1 MALRQASVDHVL
13 LAIIVLLGA
22 LLEFRVR
29 LAATQTSCRARRAQ
43 HVRRDSS
50 VCKERRATARRT
62 VRQDITVLLAR
73 RLRPSILVLQE
84 HSTVRA
90 MRNKCR
96 VVWHAVLECIVKA
109 LDCQHQQDFVLADT
123 TARQELLYRVLRQAQ
138 LEVVVQVARFV
149 LWGRQRRHLAHKE
162 CIAIKRV
169 SRVHLARVLLAI
181 TALSMQFR
189 IHHLTEQQ
197 ATFVPAA
204 ITVQQRACR
213 RRHALL
219 GRFRILLAKWLSQTA
234 RVAHLGRIV
243 LAVACLLSPDLVR
256 LATIVPRVSQQ
267 AHHPPMCALSDTIVL
282 LAPVCL
288 LFVRTGRIKTQLAR
302 VFARCVLPD
311 TSAITL
317 CLYQT

>member
-109 LDCQHQQDFVLADT
+109 LDCQHQRDFVLADT

-138 LEVVVQVARFV
+138 LEVVVQVVRFV

-162 CIAIKRV
+162 CIAIKLV
-169 SRVHLARVLLAI
+169 S
-181 TALSMQFR
+181 
-189 IHHLTEQQ
+189 
-197 ATFVPAA
+197 
-204 ITVQQRACR
+204 
-213 RRHALL
+213 
-219 GRFRILLAKWLSQTA
+219 
-234 RVAHLGRIV
+234 
-243 LAVACLLSPDLVR
+243 
-256 LATIVPRVSQQ
+256 
-267 AHHPPMCALSDTIVL
+267 
-282 LAPVCL
+282 
-288 LFVRTGRIKTQLAR
+288 
-302 VFARCVLPD
+302 
-311 TSAITL
+311 
-317 CLYQT
+317 